1 MIKIS
6 KITIQKTLACITL
19 TCVFLTYQNCDTSFD
34 TLEFSSCIPGE
45 RLKVSLLNSKK
56 TAKYV
61 NVVSYSGEHNARYN
75 YNYFSYSANPIHG
88 PEPVD
93 GRVNIFFYK
102 DSRGL
107 NLSFYANLDQ
117 GEVRAEKHRYY
128 VDMDIEIK
136 GNSLEDQV
144 IISDDEFEL
153 KKVSQNSYEG
163 RFAYNSNTDGGVIG
177 PIGVDDKFEIA
188 IKFLNRKGNVITD
201 ARFFS
206 ASGENFILK
215 REENGDIE
223 PFKIKYDGY
232 SDCDE

>member
-1 MIKIS
+1 MINMS

-19 TCVFLTYQNCDTSFD
+19 TCVFLTYQNCGTSSFD

-45 RLKVSLLNSKK
+45 RLKVSLLNSTK

-93 GRVNIFFYK
+93 GKINIFFYK

-107 NLSFYANLDQ
+107 NFSFYANVDQ
-117 GEVRAEKHRYY
+117 GEVRAEEFNY
-128 VDMDIEIK
+128 VDMDIEIN

-144 IISDDEFEL
+144 IISDDDLEL
-153 KKVSQNSYEG
+153 KKVSQNFYEG

-177 PIGVDDKFEIA
+177 PIGVDGKFEIVV
-188 IKFLNRKGNVITD
+188 KFLNREGNVITD

-215 REENGDIE
+215 NEENGDIE
-223 PFKIKYDGY
+223 SFKITYDGY